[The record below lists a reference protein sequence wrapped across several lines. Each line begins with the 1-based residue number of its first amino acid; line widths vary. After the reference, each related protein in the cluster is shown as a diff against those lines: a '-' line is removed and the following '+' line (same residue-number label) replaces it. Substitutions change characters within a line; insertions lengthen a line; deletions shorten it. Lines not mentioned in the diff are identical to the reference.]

1 MDKVIILVIAAI
13 LLFGISIIIGYK
25 MPIKKKKEL
34 SEQEKTMRALRVLIY
49 IILGLIIAGVAFKL
63 LLLYGILNFSAK

>member
-1 MDKVIILVIAAI
+1 MNKVILLVIAAI

-25 MPIKKKKEL
+25 TPIKKKKEL

-49 IILGLIIAGVAFKL
+49 IILGLIIAGIVFKI